1 MSASGH
7 SLPSQPIMPGTRCP
21 LRPGSDRIG
30 IATQYVAKGHKR
42 THAPQQVLFDDLIG
56 KLLDVQGYIKAENLR
71 DLKIDDN
78 LEFRRILHR

>member
-1 MSASGH
+1 MGH
-7 SLPSQPIMPGTRCP
+7 FRPNLRGSPAVQCLLFPKSDLPTARQRN
-21 LRPGSDRIG
+21 D
-30 IATQYVAKGHKR
+30 AKGHKR

-78 LEFRRILHR
+78 LEFCRILHR